1 MTLELRHVRMFAAL
15 AAASSLSGA
24 ARELRTTQPTVSR
37 MLREIE
43 AAVGVRL
50 VERGPHGAVLTADGV
65 DFARRCVQIQ
75 NAFDALVDPARWRS
89 PPVTVAYAW
98 AGMEAAFSGAV
109 RSWNAMHPDVP
120 CRLEQIPAPDAAV
133 AGGVA
138 DVAVVRGPV
147 TAPGVRSRVLYR
159 EDRVVVLS
167 RDSALHAKS
176 RVTARDL
183 RGGHAVVN
191 VDGGTTT
198 AQWVQALHP
207 AQVVPVHGVDEW
219 IVAIAADPRRYGV
232 TPEST
237 MRYYNHPSLVVRPG
251 AGLDPV
257 PVHVVWRAEE
267 RSPEV
272 AEFVRLVLESA

>member
-1 MTLELRHVRMFAAL
+1 MTLGLRHVRMFAAL
-15 AAASSLSGA
+15 AAAPSLLSA
-24 ARELRTTQPTVSR
+24 ARALGTTQPTASR

-43 AAVGVRL
+43 TAVGVRL
-50 VERGPHGAVLTADGV
+50 VERGPHGAVLTADGE
-65 DFARRCVQIQ
+65 DFARQCVQVQ
-75 NAFDALVDPARWRS
+75 EAFDALVDPARWRS
-89 PPVTVAYAW
+89 RTVTVAYAW
-98 AGMEAAFSGAV
+98 AGLEAAFSGAV
-109 RSWNAMHPDVP
+109 RAWNAAHPDAP
-120 CRLEQIPAPDAAV
+120 CRLEQVRAPDAAV
-133 AGGVA
+133 AGGAA

-147 TAPGVRSRVLYR
+147 TTPGVQSKVLYR
-159 EDRVVVLS
+159 EDRVVVFP
-167 RDSALHAKS
+167 RDSALHEKP
-176 RVTARDL
+176 RVTAEDL

-219 IVAIAADPRRYGV
+219 IVAIAADPRRYGI

-237 MRYYNHPSLVVRPG
+237 MRYYNHPSLVVRPA

-257 PVHVVWRAEE
+257 PVHVAWRARQ

>member
-24 ARELRTTQPTVSR
+24 ARELGTTQPTVSR

-65 DFARRCVQIQ
+65 DFARRCVHIQ

-89 PPVTVAYAW
+89 RPVTVAYAW

-133 AGGVA
+133 ATSPWC
-138 DVAVVRGPV
+138 VVPSRRPACGAGCCTGRTGWWCSRG
-147 TAPGVRSRVLYR
+147 TAPC
-159 EDRVVVLS
+159 
-167 RDSALHAKS
+167 
-176 RVTARDL
+176 T
-183 RGGHAVVN
+183 
-191 VDGGTTT
+191 
-198 AQWVQALHP
+198 
-207 AQVVPVHGVDEW
+207 
-219 IVAIAADPRRYGV
+219 
-232 TPEST
+232 
-237 MRYYNHPSLVVRPG
+237 
-251 AGLDPV
+251 
-257 PVHVVWRAEE
+257 
-267 RSPEV
+267 RSPV
-272 AEFVRLVLESA
+272 